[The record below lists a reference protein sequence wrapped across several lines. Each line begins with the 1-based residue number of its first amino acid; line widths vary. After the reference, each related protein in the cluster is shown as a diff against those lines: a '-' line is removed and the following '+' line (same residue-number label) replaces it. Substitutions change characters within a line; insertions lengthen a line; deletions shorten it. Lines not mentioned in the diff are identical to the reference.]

1 MKPFHHVLLG
11 TSEFM
16 LWYKND
22 GERFVDGKCPEWYAL
37 DQNKQKVGISQRL
50 LTLLPSQCTYYGEWV
65 HKPKFFGE
73 LLVNGTWQQVE
84 ITNAKMSNDV
94 QNGKTSGDFVENDT
108 NWRWDIKKMTL
119 HKNGKKWLLRI
130 MTPGGYWL

>member
-94 QNGKTSGDFVENDT
+94 Q
-108 NWRWDIKKMTL
+108 WQDI
-119 HKNGKKWLLRI
+119 W
-130 MTPGGYWL
+130 